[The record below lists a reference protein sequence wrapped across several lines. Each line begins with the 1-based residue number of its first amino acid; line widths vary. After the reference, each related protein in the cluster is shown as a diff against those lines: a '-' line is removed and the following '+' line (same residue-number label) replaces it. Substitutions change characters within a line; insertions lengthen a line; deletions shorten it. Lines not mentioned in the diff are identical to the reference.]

1 MKIVKNV
8 LLGLLCLFAI
18 LGAVSIYQ
26 FFSDRKEKKE
36 VTATV
41 LLERVEKVMKLV
53 TVEGGFSEIYDY
65 KHHYFADIW
74 PFRKKALVR
83 VKAKVLVGYDFEKAI
98 VDVDEDTKTIIIN
111 DMPPP
116 EILSIEHDLE
126 YYNMESGLFNV
137 ISNKDITEMGFEAKE
152 FIAEKAEES
161 DLFDQ
166 AEEQRA
172 ELFEIL
178 ELALEAS
185 GWKLVVKMKPILI
198 G

>member
-1 MKIVKNV
+1 MKILKIIVYSLV
-8 LLGLLCLFAI
+8 GLLCLI
-18 LGAVSIYQ
+18 GIYGIYN
-26 FFSDRKEKKE
+26 FWDTRKAKKE
-36 VTATV
+36 VSSTV

-53 TVEGGFSEIYDY
+53 TIEGGFSEIYDY

-83 VKAKVLVGYDFEKAI
+83 VNAKVFVGYDFEKADI
-98 VDVDEDTKTIIIN
+98 VTDEKEKIITIN
-111 DMPPP
+111 NLPWP
-116 EILSIEHDLE
+116 EVLSIEHDLE
-126 YYNMESGLFNV
+126 YYNFENGLFNL

-166 AEEQRA
+166 AEEQYR
-172 ELFEIL
+172 ELIDIL
-178 ELALEAS
+178 GLAIEAS
-185 GWKLVVKMKPILI
+185 GWKLIINRAPRLA

>member
-1 MKIVKNV
+1 MKILKIIVFS
-8 LLGLLCLFAI
+8 LTGLLCLI
-18 LGAVSIYQ
+18 GIYSIYN
-26 FFSDRKEKKE
+26 FWDLRKSKKE
-36 VTATV
+36 VSSTV

-83 VKAKVLVGYDFEKAI
+83 VNAKVFVGFDLEKATI
-98 VDVDEDTKTIIIN
+98 ETDEDEKVITIS
-111 DMPPP
+111 DLPWA
-116 EILSIEHDLE
+116 EIMSIEHDLE
-126 YYNMESGLFNV
+126 YYNFENGLFNL

-152 FIAEKAEES
+152 FIAEKATES

-166 AEEQRA
+166 AEEQCN
-172 ELFEIL
+172 ELL
-178 ELALEAS
+178 DVLGLAMEAS
-185 GWKLVVKMKPILI
+185 GWTLVIHRAPRLA